1 MRLMGEPGE
10 ERPADKYFRFKQN
23 ISLWYDEMASFG
35 LTKKEQKILEPYFK
49 PSYGVPPSQEQLM
62 LMLMDKD
69 ICGFSLSEAN
79 SARKIIGKKLM
90 DKIPELHKKVLEKAK
105 SEKLGQYVWK
115 YGAGPQM
122 GYSFSIV

>member
-1 MRLMGEPGE
+1 MY
-10 ERPADKYFRFKQN
+10 ADLIGNYKNYWIK
-23 ISLWYDEMASFG
+23 
-35 LTKKEQKILEPYFK
+35 
-49 PSYGVPPSQEQLM
+49 SQQ
-62 LMLMDKD
+62 DNKV
-69 ICGFSLSEAN
+69 
-79 SARKIIGKKLM
+79 KKLM